1 MDIHNLTRFT
11 PSMMAPGELEAT
23 FVQRED
29 LLQTILERVATN
41 ALTSEKHNML
51 LVGPR
56 GIGKTHLTSLIY
68 YRLKEV
74 EELNDHML
82 TAWLREEEWN
92 ITCFRDLLLSIL
104 SSLLSH
110 LYGNEAGEQHMISIR
125 ALESKDAEI
134 AAASLIRELVGNRT
148 LVILAESFDE
158 LIQKLGNFGGM
169 QLYSFIRENDFCCI
183 IATSASPISRVL
195 LPGSPF
201 GKSFF
206 QIQQL
211 QELSFSDSIQL
222 ISKIAGYQGNKELA
236 SLIATPRGR
245 ARIRALRYLA
255 GGNHRAYVVFAPLL
269 AQESLGKLIKLLVQ
283 TLDELAPFFS
293 SRIASLSEEQKK
305 IIDFLCESRH
315 PVQIADVAEACAI
328 TPASALAQL
337 DSLCKMGYLQSFKIR
352 DARYYELRELLMRLS
367 FEVKKHRS
375 KPIGLLLDF
384 LRLWYSPI
392 SLTQKAAALPPS
404 MAPGQNN
411 IADLRSLDQN
421 IEDPAMAGSC
431 REYNDAVQIN
441 DYGRALQA
449 LEKLVSMRNLKEDRL
464 AQASC
469 FIRLE
474 RVDEALAV
482 CDGLISSNQADASV
496 WQLHALVQMKSGRF
510 DEALFSC
517 RRSIELNPDS
527 DRIWCD
533 QASILLRLNRPKEAL
548 NSCEKAI
555 RLDGKNWLAREMQGK
570 AFSDLE
576 MFDEAVQ
583 AYSKAVE
590 LDPQN
595 LSSRMRL
602 SAVLVELSRFEEALV
617 QARRAIEIN
626 PEDPQALALM
636 GSVLAFLGR
645 FDESLLSYNKAISL
659 GNDSSFV
666 QYRVVEVLL
675 GLDRWREG
683 IASLDRALGQFA
695 HLENAD
701 AGDARVLIRCLLPN
715 LFAPRILQLSIK
727 VLFLTYQKHR
737 MLGILGQGL
746 IECIPDVISSAALND
761 TEVNLW
767 RNSWQM
773 IAGRY
778 PEFRLPLRLLDSA
791 ARYRKTRD
799 LRIFMDLPQEE
810 RKLLEQLTGVQIE
823 TMG

>member
-11 PSMMAPGELEAT
+11 PSMMTPGELEAT

-29 LLQTILERVATN
+29 LLQAILERIATN

-92 ITCFRDLLLSIL
+92 ITCFRDLLFSIL
-104 SSLLSH
+104 SALLTH
-110 LYGNEAGEQHMISIR
+110 IYGNEAGEQRMTSIR
-125 ALESKDAEI
+125 ALESKDAET
-134 AAASLIRELVGNRT
+134 AAAGLIRELVGDRT

-169 QLYSFIRENDFCCI
+169 QLYSFMRENDFCSI
-183 IATSASPISRVL
+183 IATSASPITRVL
-195 LPGSPF
+195 PPGSPF
-201 GKSFF
+201 GKGFF

-211 QELSFSDSIQL
+211 QELSFNDSIQL
-222 ISKIAGYQGNKELA
+222 ISKIAGYQGNRELT
-236 SLIATPRGR
+236 SLIATSRGR

-293 SRIASLSEEQKK
+293 SRIAGLSEEQKK
-305 IIDFLCESRH
+305 IIEFLCESRR
-315 PVQIADVAEACAI
+315 PVQIADVAEACAT
-328 TPASALAQL
+328 TPASTLAQL

-384 LRLWYSPI
+384 LRLWYSPGA
-392 SLTQKAAALPPS
+392 LKQKAAALL
-404 MAPGQNN
+404 PGMTSERNN
-411 IADLRSLDQN
+411 IPDLRSLDQY
-421 IEDPAMAGSC
+421 IEDPAAARSC
-431 REYNDAVQIN
+431 REYNDAVQMN

-449 LEKLVSMRNLKEDRL
+449 LEKLVAMRDLKEDRL

-469 FIRLE
+469 FARLE
-474 RVDEALAV
+474 RVEEALAV
-482 CDGLISSNQADASV
+482 CDGLIASNPADAAV
-496 WQLHALVQMKSGRF
+496 WQLRALIQMKSGQL

-517 RRSIELNPDS
+517 RKSIEMMPDS
-527 DRIWCD
+527 DQIWCD
-533 QASILLRLNRPKEAL
+533 QASILLGLKRPKEAV
-548 NSCEKAI
+548 NSCERAI
-555 RLDGKNWLAREMQGK
+555 RLDRNNWLAWEMQGR
-570 AFSDLE
+570 AFSDQE

-583 AYSKAVE
+583 AFSKAVE
-590 LDPQN
+590 LHPQN

-602 SAVLVELSRFEEALV
+602 SAVLVELNRFEEALV
-617 QARRAIEIN
+617 QARQAIEIN

-636 GSVLAFLGR
+636 GSVLASLER
-645 FDESLLSYNKAISL
+645 FDESLLSFNKAISL

-666 QYRVVEVLL
+666 QYKVVEVLL
-675 GLDRWREG
+675 GMDRWREG

-701 AGDARVLIRCLLPN
+701 AGDTRALIRCLLPN

-761 TEVNLW
+761 TDVNLW